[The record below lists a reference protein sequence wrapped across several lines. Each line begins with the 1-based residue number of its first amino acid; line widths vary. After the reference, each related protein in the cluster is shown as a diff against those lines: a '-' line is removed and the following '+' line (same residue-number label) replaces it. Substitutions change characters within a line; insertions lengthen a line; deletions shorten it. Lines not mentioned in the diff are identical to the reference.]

1 MRKKL
6 LALLFWAIIG
16 GIPVSNAQMVNYKIL
31 KDDPADVTNFWLYLD
46 ALHLDMGAKNMDGAS
61 FNIGLSSTAN
71 YKKHLGGDFI
81 FHYGWMTLGKSGAD
95 KNNLNNH
102 IKVELG
108 GFYTITARN
117 KQVSTRV
124 ILSSSSSRRGSY
136 TVTTTKSIMVPATKH
151 LALGVRGGFYS
162 VGGIYGTRDIETVPA
177 LPSKINYRKTG
188 MYVGLLSAS
197 TRNVFINTD
206 TDGKAIRS
214 ARTRLYA
221 DVLILPVT
229 SAKLNGVNY
238 KSHLDPGVFG
248 FRFGMQVLPVELRK
262 VKDLNVKTKG
272 MSYGVEIGVR
282 PIDGFYIAGNVSFCI
297 MRKKLSILGY
307 EAPASS
313 YNTSE

>member
-6 LALLFWAIIG
+6 LALLFFAIVG
-16 GIPVSNAQMVNYKIL
+16 AIPVSNAQMVNYKIL

-71 YKKHLGGDFI
+71 YKKNLGGDFT
-81 FHYGWMTLGKSGAD
+81 FHYGWLTMGKSGQD
-95 KNNLNNH
+95 KDKLNNH

-108 GFYTITARN
+108 GFYTLTVRN
-117 KQVSTRV
+117 KRVNTRV

-136 TVTTTKSIMVPATKH
+136 TVTTTKSINVPATKH
-151 LALGVRGGFYS
+151 MALGVRGGFYS
-162 VGGIYGTRDIETVPA
+162 VGGIFGTRDIENVPA
-177 LPSKINYRKTG
+177 IPSKINYRKTG
-188 MYVGLLSAS
+188 MYVGLLSVS

-214 ARTRLYA
+214 ARTRLFA
-221 DVLILPVT
+221 DVLILPAT
-229 SAKLNGVNY
+229 SAKFDGVNY
-238 KSHLDPGVFG
+238 KSNVDPEIFG

-262 VKDLNVKTKG
+262 VKDYNIKTRG

-307 EAPASS
+307 EAPESS